1 MKAQVREALA
11 KLRERIAR
19 IEADKDAD
27 PRYRP
32 NETIWPKGTLVLH
45 VADSKEVDCLL
56 RVIGG
61 AKPCEYTGL
70 PVLRLQYVY
79 PKRLPIGFGGKSGKR
94 VVFAS
99 IDKLFDPAKFGIK
112 VRP

>member
-1 MKAQVREALA
+1 MKPQVQEAFT

-32 NETIWPKGTLVLH
+32 NEVIWPKGALVLH
-45 VADSKEVDCLL
+45 VADGKEVDCLL

-61 AKPCEYTGL
+61 AKPHEFTGL

-79 PKRLPIGFGGKSGKR
+79 PNRLPIHFGGKNGKR
-94 VVFAS
+94 QVYAS
-99 IDKLFDPAKFGIK
+99 IDKLLDPAKFGIK
-112 VRP
+112 VKP